1 MRFRAESLRALRQ
14 ELEALG
20 GGLWLSSEEPVY
32 AVNRIQQQYSVIT
45 LVCDEPVATEERLE
59 VARLEAEGYPTVPVF
74 VDDLFRFEQLPFD
87 LDELPATFSKF
98 RKVVEKR
105 PSLLPDRPIDSRSI
119 GRMHSIRLGGSRG
132 MERGA

>member
-14 ELEALG
+14 ELEALD

-98 RKVVEKR
+98 RKVVEKK
-105 PSLLPDRPIDSRSI
+105 PSL
-119 GRMHSIRLGGSRG
+119 
-132 MERGA
+132 

>member
-59 VARLEAEGYPTVPVF
+59 VARLEAEGYSTVPVF
-74 VDDLFRFEQLPFD
+74 VDDLFRFVQLPFD

-98 RKVVEKR
+98 RKAVEKKTESVTR
-105 PSLLPDRPIDSRSI
+105 SADR
-119 GRMHSIRLGGSRG
+119 
-132 MERGA
+132 